1 MQDAGKSASSSTSQ
15 GQQTGPV
22 LQTQDDKFVD
32 YRWKEGRW
40 DLDLFK
46 NQESQ
51 QMDWKA
57 WDSVRPAQLWLPD
70 THCVCRRRW
79 HGHKL
84 LLLPATTQLPRQQ
97 HWSCTCIKA

>member
-1 MQDAGKSASSSTSQ
+1 M
-15 GQQTGPV
+15 
-22 LQTQDDKFVD
+22 LQIQDDKFVD

-57 WDSVRPAQLWLPD
+57 WDSVCP
-70 THCVCRRRW
+70 
-79 HGHKL
+79 
-84 LLLPATTQLPRQQ
+84 TQLGLLAPTAAAEDTRMDKSCCCMQQHMLPCQQ
-97 HWSCTCIKA
+97 HWSRIYIKAWSSAP

>member
-1 MQDAGKSASSSTSQ
+1 MQDAGKGASPAARD

-22 LQTQDDKFVD
+22 LQIQDDAFVD

-46 NQESQ
+46 NPQTQ

-57 WDSVRPAQLWLPD
+57 WDLVGPTPHALAKAACTRPCMA
-70 THCVCRRRW
+70 
-79 HGHKL
+79 
-84 LLLPATTQLPRQQ
+84 PARLHT
-97 HWSCTCIKA
+97 

>member
-1 MQDAGKSASSSTSQ
+1 MQDAGKGASTTVRD

-22 LQTQDDKFVD
+22 LQIKDDEFVD

-46 NQESQ
+46 NQQTQ

-57 WDSVRPAQLWLPD
+57 WDSVGSGPCAVAKAAWCQR
-70 THCVCRRRW
+70 
-79 HGHKL
+79 GHRL
-84 LLLPATTQLPRQQ
+84 
-97 HWSCTCIKA
+97 